1 MDDYLK
7 NWLKKA
13 EEDLKVAKHEFA
25 LSEYEMVTSAVCFH
39 CQQAVE
45 KYIKAFL
52 VANQIE
58 FGKTHNIEYLIEL
71 ASAKSPEISDIE
83 PGDLSFFA
91 VNARYPDSEFIELDR
106 TDCQKAIEIAENV
119 RDLILAKLNML

>member
-91 VNARYPDSEFIELDR
+91 VNARYPDSEFVELDR
-106 TDCQKAIEIAENV
+106 TDCQKAIEIAENIRGFV
-119 RDLILAKLNML
+119 LSKLDVQ